1 MLFRVSVMD
10 APVPVAD
17 TLLTPVTAALLQ
29 VYTGVG
35 VVLVLVISYVLDTLS
50 HQLAVEELLI
60 TEVGFTVTDTSN

>member
-1 MLFRVSVMD
+1 MD

-17 TLLTPVTAALLQ
+17 TLLTPATAALLQ

-35 VVLVLVISYVLDTLS
+35 AVLVLVISYVYEVLS
-50 HQLAVEELLI
+50 HLFSVDTLLI